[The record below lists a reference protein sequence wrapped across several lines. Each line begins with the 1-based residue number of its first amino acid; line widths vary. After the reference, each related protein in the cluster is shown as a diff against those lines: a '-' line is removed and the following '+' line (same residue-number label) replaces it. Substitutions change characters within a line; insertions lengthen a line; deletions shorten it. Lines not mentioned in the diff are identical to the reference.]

1 MRRRLKEEQDNA
13 EKANLARL
21 EAETRCHLAERE
33 RDVYQL
39 LTRRL
44 KARINAQLREELND
58 NVEEAAAAMLL
69 DGSENISLFGLF
81 RRFHEMEQ
89 DLDDEEEDDSDDEDI
104 LEQDEEDVMEEDS
117 LESNQGMIDEEDV
130 PPHVASSS
138 ASKILRPQAR
148 TVSIS
153 EDGI

>member
-1 MRRRLKEEQDNA
+1 MRRRLKEEQANA
-13 EKANLARL
+13 KKANLARL
-21 EAETRCHLAERE
+21 EAESRCHFAERE

-39 LTRRL
+39 LARRL
-44 KARINAQLREELND
+44 KARLNAQLGEELND

-117 LESNQGMIDEEDV
+117 FESNHGMIDEEDV
-130 PPHVASSS
+130 PENVASSS

-153 EDGI
+153 EDVI

>member
-1 MRRRLKEEQDNA
+1 LRRRLKEEQSNTK
-13 EKANLARL
+13 KANLARL

-33 RDVYQL
+33 RDVYQV

-44 KARINAQLREELND
+44 KARLNAQSREGLDD
-58 NVEEAAAAMLL
+58 NVEEAAAAMML
-69 DGSENISLFGLF
+69 DGSDNISLFGLF

-89 DLDDEEEDDSDDEDI
+89 DLDDEEEDDSGDEDL
-104 LEQDEEDVMEEDS
+104 LEQEDEDVMEDDS
-117 LESNQGMIDEEDV
+117 LESNHEMIDEEDV

-138 ASKILRPQAR
+138 VSKILRPQAR

-153 EDGI
+153 EADI